1 MFNKSLMKKTIL
13 LITFLFIS
21 SQILFAQEA
30 KKNQQVNDLVST
42 LKQKVLLSND
52 QETQIIKILSEL
64 NNNISTKPENKDQFV
79 KDAQNKVENLLDK
92 KQKMKYDIL
101 KTDFWKKITE

>member
-101 KTDFWKKITE
+101 KTDFWKKITG

>member
-64 NNNISTKPENKDQFV
+64 NNNISTKPENKDQYV

-101 KTDFWKKITE
+101 KTDFWKKITG